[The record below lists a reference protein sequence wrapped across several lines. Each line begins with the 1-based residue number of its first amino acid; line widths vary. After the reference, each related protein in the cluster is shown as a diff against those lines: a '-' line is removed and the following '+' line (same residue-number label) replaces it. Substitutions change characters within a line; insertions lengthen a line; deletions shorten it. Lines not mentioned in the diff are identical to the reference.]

1 MSTLPV
7 ITPAIHPHESGLTW
21 PTLAWPTGEVGDAVH
36 AALDAGF
43 GDPALGDTYA
53 VVLIHR
59 GRLVYE
65 RYDNALP
72 SFIHEPTP
80 VDVDTPLLSWSMAK
94 SMLHFLVGTLVDE
107 GRLDPSAPA
116 GIAAWENDER
126 STITLGDLL
135 AMRDGLNF
143 AEEYSV
149 DTPSNVVEMLFGEG
163 QHDMAAYAASRPL
176 AHEPGRV
183 FNYSSGTTNI
193 ISGIVGD
200 LVGRG
205 EPYRDFLQTRLFDAI
220 GMTSATGTCD
230 EAGTFVAS
238 SYVHATARDFAKF
251 GLLYL
256 RGGEW
261 DGRRLVSRRWID
273 TAQIPLSVDEESGTF
288 YSWQWWV
295 SGDDFGSYWCN
306 GYEGQM
312 IVVSPTLDSVLVRL
326 GRTNAERYPDLR
338 QWRDGVLRTLA
349 R

>member
-7 ITPAIHPHESGLTW
+7 VTPAISPHEPG
-21 PTLAWPTGEVGDAVH
+21 LAWPTTSWPTGDVSEVTRT
-36 AALDAGF
+36 ALDAGF

-53 VVLIHR
+53 VALIHH

-72 SFIHEPTP
+72 SFIHEPTA
-80 VDVDTPLLSWSMAK
+80 VTVDTPLLSWSMAK

-116 GIAAWENDER
+116 GIATWADDAR
-126 STITLGDLL
+126 AAITLGDLL

-163 QHDMAAYAASRPL
+163 QSDMAAYAANRPL
-176 AHEPGRV
+176 AHQPGSV

-205 EPYRDFLQTRLFDAI
+205 EAYRDFLQKKLFDAI
-220 GMTSATGTCD
+220 GMSTATATFD

-238 SYVHATARDFAKF
+238 SYVHAIARDFAKF

-261 DGRRLVSRRWID
+261 DGQRLVSRRWID

-295 SGDDFGSYWCN
+295 SGDEFGSYWCN

-312 IVVSPTLDSVLVRL
+312 IVVSPALDSVLVRL
-326 GRTNAERYPDLR
+326 GRTDAERYPDLR
-338 QWRDGVLRTLA
+338 QWRDGVLRALA